1 MTFTAKSANGL
12 KKAKEFIERRRG
24 TTLPDT
30 AIKRLSRHRKR
41 EKFTGKSWLCRLIG
55 VEYLPRV
62 VPVFL

>member
-12 KKAKEFIERRRG
+12 KKVKEFIERRRG

-30 AIKRLSRHRKR
+30 AIKTSRHRKR
-41 EKFTGKSWLCRLIG
+41 EKFTGKPWLCSLIG